1 MGYPRSIGRT
11 TDSGPLIVVQ
21 SPRSPANTHPDV
33 PIVCFAQDS
42 GLSRRQQRFKSA
54 WGRQLNTKAV
64 IFLCLVGKGDMRKQY
79 TRSLFKATENIPHTP
94 GSSLSPFLP
103 SNGSAVKTSTC
114 VATHPGRPAIR
125 RPRPN
130 IPLCLARYLGI
141 RLMYAPPYRH
151 VPHVP
156 TRPLVIRSS
165 LCFPGETLYRAD
177 MRRNLRRR
185 IIMDIAQL
193 LSGLAIIPPFSF
205 LAGKLIVGKFID
217 APLGP

>member
-1 MGYPRSIGRT
+1 
-11 TDSGPLIVVQ
+11 
-21 SPRSPANTHPDV
+21 
-33 PIVCFAQDS
+33 
-42 GLSRRQQRFKSA
+42 
-54 WGRQLNTKAV
+54 
-64 IFLCLVGKGDMRKQY
+64 MRNQY

-103 SNGSAVKTSTC
+103 SNGSAVKTSPC

-125 RPRPN
+125 RPHPN
-130 IPLCLARYLGI
+130 IPLCLTRYLGI
-141 RLMYAPPYRH
+141 HLMYAPPYRH

-205 LAGKLIVGKFID
+205 LAGKLID
-217 APLGP
+217 DPLWVQISIIPQSCIIFGLTYTRPFRSFHMRFANWWMRRFPHA

>member
-1 MGYPRSIGRT
+1 
-11 TDSGPLIVVQ
+11 
-21 SPRSPANTHPDV
+21 
-33 PIVCFAQDS
+33 
-42 GLSRRQQRFKSA
+42 
-54 WGRQLNTKAV
+54 
-64 IFLCLVGKGDMRKQY
+64 MRKQY

-193 LSGLAIIPPFSF
+193 LSGLALIPPFSF

-217 APLGP
+217 APLWGLILIISQPCIIYGLTYTRPFRSFYMGFANWWMRRFPHA